1 MKKKILC
8 GSLLLMLT
16 VLFTGCSNAIPDMNE
31 EERNMVINY
40 AADII
45 QKYDTNHVTKL
56 QEPTPE
62 PKQELSVDQD
72 QTEENEPAETP
83 APETEII
90 DNTAENTEPV
100 IVTVDDF
107 LQFDDFTFSYEGY
120 EVDDEYPQN
129 GTETYFA
136 MSPTEGN
143 KLLVLKFRAQN
154 NMGSEAQLD
163 MAGTGV
169 RFKVQVNGN
178 TKNAL
183 VTMLLNDFA
192 NYKGV
197 IEAGGSEELVV
208 ITEVPEAQ
216 ADNITSLNLILK
228 NEAETATITMN

>member
-107 LQFDDFTFSYEGY
+107 LQFENTLL
-120 EVDDEYPQN
+120 P
-129 GTETYFA
+129 A
-136 MSPTEGN
+136 RPTP
-143 KLLVLKFRAQN
+143 FH
-154 NMGSEAQLD
+154 
-163 MAGTGV
+163 
-169 RFKVQVNGN
+169 
-178 TKNAL
+178 
-183 VTMLLNDFA
+183 
-192 NYKGV
+192 
-197 IEAGGSEELVV
+197 
-208 ITEVPEAQ
+208 
-216 ADNITSLNLILK
+216 
-228 NEAETATITMN
+228 